1 MLDSKQL
8 ADLESAERD
17 LNDKQTILNTAIDLQ
32 ALLRFLVD
40 NGAIDKITMDKYRS
54 EVRESPKYKTAQ
66 TYITQTLAEIRR
78 YKNDPEAQLK
88 RMFEEKMKGR

>member
-1 MLDSKQL
+1 MLDNKQL

-54 EVRESPKYKTAQ
+54 EVRERES
-66 TYITQTLAEIRR
+66 
-78 YKNDPEAQLK
+78 
-88 RMFEEKMKGR
+88 